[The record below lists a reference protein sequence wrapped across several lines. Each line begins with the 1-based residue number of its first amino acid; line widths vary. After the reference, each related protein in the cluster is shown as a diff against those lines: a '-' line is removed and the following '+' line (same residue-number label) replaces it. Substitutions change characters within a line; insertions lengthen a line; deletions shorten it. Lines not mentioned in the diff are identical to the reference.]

1 MRSPKDALESRDP
14 GFLDI
19 EVLQQ
24 QPQFAS
30 TLANGLAVLGCF
42 GQGDALLGN
51 KELSERLGIAKPT
64 ITRLTYTLMG
74 LGYLRRDKSSGK
86 YALGAAVLSLGYP
99 LLSQM
104 AIRQVAG
111 PEMLE
116 LACLANGPVSMG
128 MRDRLQLVY
137 VETVVGNESNFTKP
151 GIGST
156 RPLLR
161 TAMGRAL
168 LYGHSQQERSYIYA
182 GLKSVHHADY
192 PSYLAPTERAFKQLK
207 TNGFCTVIGEWQ
219 PTLAAVAVPLSVRY
233 NGVPLAFNLT
243 VATYEMDETVLTK
256 KFAPRLMNLVRGV
269 ERSLGLS

>member
-1 MRSPKDALESRDP
+1 MRSPKETLESRDP
-14 GFLDI
+14 GFLDM
-19 EVLQQ
+19 EMLQQ

-42 GQGDALLGN
+42 GQGEAMLGN
-51 KELSERLGIAKPT
+51 KELSERLSLARPT

-74 LGYLRRDKSSGK
+74 LGYLRRDKASGK

-111 PEMLE
+111 PEMME

-128 MRDRLQLVY
+128 MRDRLQVVY
-137 VETVVGNESNFTKP
+137 VDTVVGSESNFTKP

-168 LYGHSQQERSYIYA
+168 LYGHTQQERTYIYS
-182 GLKSVHHADY
+182 GLRSVYPEDY
-192 PSYLAPTERAFKQLK
+192 EKRLAPTEEAIRQIRQH
-207 TNGFCTVIGEWQ
+207 GFCTVVGEWQ
-219 PTLAAVAVPLSVRY
+219 PTLAAVAVPLAARY

-243 VATYEMDETVLTK
+243 VATYEMDEKTLTE
-256 KFAPRLMNLVRGV
+256 KFAPRLLNLVRGV
-269 ERSLGLS
+269 ERTLGLS

>member
-1 MRSPKDALESRDP
+1 MEM
-14 GFLDI
+14 
-19 EVLQQ
+19 LQQ

-42 GQGDALLGN
+42 GQGEALLGN
-51 KELSERLGIAKPT
+51 KELSERLSLARPT
-64 ITRLTYTLMG
+64 VTRLTYTLMG
-74 LGYLRRDKSSGK
+74 LGYLRRDKASGK

-128 MRDRLQLVY
+128 MRDRLQVVY
-137 VETVVGNESNFTKP
+137 VETVVGSESNFTKP

-168 LYGHSQQERSYIYA
+168 LYGHTQQERGYIYK
-182 GLKSVHHADY
+182 GLQSVHPEDY
-192 PSYLAPTERAFKQLK
+192 GSSLAPTEQAYKQLK
-207 TNGFCTVIGEWQ
+207 ATGFCTVIGEWQ

-243 VATYEMDETVLTK
+243 VATYEMDEKTLVE
-256 KFAPRLMNLVRGV
+256 KFAPRLLNLVRGV

>member
-19 EVLQQ
+19 GDLQQ

-51 KELSERLGIAKPT
+51 KELSERLGIARPT

-182 GLKSVHHADY
+182 GLKSVHHEDY
-192 PSYLAPTERAFKQLK
+192 QSYLAPTERAFKQLK

>member
-1 MRSPKDALESRDP
+1 MRSPKETLESRDP

-19 EVLQQ
+19 DVLQQ

-42 GQGDALLGN
+42 GQGEGLLGN
-51 KELSERLGIAKPT
+51 KELSDRLGLARPT

-104 AIRQVAG
+104 AIRQIAG
-111 PEMLE
+111 PEMHE

-128 MRDRLQLVY
+128 MRDRLQVVY
-137 VETVVGNESNFTKP
+137 VETVVGSESNFTKP

-168 LYGHSQQERSYIYA
+168 LYGHSQQERTYIYS
-182 GLKSVHHADY
+182 GLRSVHPEEY
-192 PSYLAPTERAFKQLK
+192 QSSLAATEQAFKQLK
-207 TNGFCTVIGEWQ
+207 TEGFCKVIGEWQ
-219 PTLAAVAVPLSVRY
+219 PTLSAVAVPLSVRY

-243 VATYEMDETVLTK
+243 VATYDMDEKALTE

-269 ERSLGLS
+269 ERSLGLT

>member
-1 MRSPKDALESRDP
+1 MRSPREALESRDP

-19 EVLQQ
+19 DVLQQ

-42 GQGDALLGN
+42 GQGEALLGN
-51 KELSERLGIAKPT
+51 KELSERLGLARPT

-116 LACLANGPVSMG
+116 LACMANGPVSMG
-128 MRDRLQLVY
+128 MRDRLQVVY
-137 VETVVGNESNFTKP
+137 VETVVGSESNFTKP

-168 LYGHSQQERSYIYA
+168 LYGHSQQERSYIYS
-182 GLKSVHHADY
+182 GLKSVQPEDY
-192 PSYLAPTERAFKQLK
+192 QSYLAPTERAFKQLK
-207 TNGFCTVIGEWQ
+207 TDGFCTVIGEWQ
-219 PTLAAVAVPLSVRY
+219 PTLAAVAVPLNVRY

-243 VATYEMDETVLTK
+243 VATYEMDEKALIE

-269 ERSLGLS
+269 ERSLGLT

>member
-182 GLKSVHHADY
+182 GLKSVHHEDY

-207 TNGFCTVIGEWQ
+207 TNRFCTVIGEWQ

>member
-1 MRSPKDALESRDP
+1 MRSPKEALESRDP

-42 GQGDALLGN
+42 GQGEALLGN
-51 KELSERLGIAKPT
+51 KELSERLGLARPT

-74 LGYLRRDKSSGK
+74 LGYLRRDKSSAK

-128 MRDRLQLVY
+128 MRDRLQVVY
-137 VETVVGNESNFTKP
+137 VETVVGHESNFTKP

-168 LYGHSQQERSYIYA
+168 LFGHGQQERSYIYS
-182 GLKSVHHADY
+182 GLKSVHPEDY
-192 PSYLAPTERAFKQLK
+192 QSCLAPTEQAFAQLK
-207 TNGFCTVIGEWQ
+207 AKGFCTVIGEWQ

-243 VATYEMDETVLTK
+243 VATYEMDEKALTE

-269 ERSLGLS
+269 ERSLGLT

>member
-30 TLANGLAVLGCF
+30 TLANGLAVLCCF

-51 KELSERLGIAKPT
+51 KELSERLGIARPT

-168 LYGHSQQERSYIYA
+168 LYGHSQQERSYIYD
-182 GLKSVHHADY
+182 GLKSVHQEDY
-192 PSYLAPTERAFKQLK
+192 QSYLAPTERAFKQLK

>member
-51 KELSERLGIAKPT
+51 KELSERLGIARPT

-168 LYGHSQQERSYIYA
+168 LYGHSQQERSYIYD
-182 GLKSVHHADY
+182 GLKSVHQEDY
-192 PSYLAPTERAFKQLK
+192 QSYLAPTERAFKQLK

>member
-1 MRSPKDALESRDP
+1 
-14 GFLDI
+14 
-19 EVLQQ
+19 
-24 QPQFAS
+24 
-30 TLANGLAVLGCF
+30 LANGLAVLGCF
-42 GQGDALLGN
+42 GQGEALLGN
-51 KELSERLGIAKPT
+51 KELSERLGLARPT

-74 LGYLRRDKSSGK
+74 LGYLRRDKSSAK

-128 MRDRLQLVY
+128 MRDRLQVVY

-168 LYGHSQQERSYIYA
+168 LYGHSQQERSYIYS
-182 GLKSVHHADY
+182 GLKSVHPEDY
-192 PSYLAPTERAFKQLK
+192 QSCLAPTEQAFAQLK
-207 TNGFCTVIGEWQ
+207 AKGFCTVIGEWQ

-243 VATYEMDETVLTK
+243 VATYEMDEKALTE

-269 ERSLGLS
+269 ERSLGLT

>member
-1 MRSPKDALESRDP
+1 MRSPKETLESRDP
-14 GFLDI
+14 GFLDM
-19 EVLQQ
+19 EMLQQ

-42 GQGDALLGN
+42 GQGEAMLGN
-51 KELSERLGIAKPT
+51 KELSERLSLSRPT

-111 PEMLE
+111 PEMME

-128 MRDRLQLVY
+128 MRDRLQVVY
-137 VETVVGNESNFTKP
+137 VDTVVGSESNFTKP

-168 LYGHSQQERSYIYA
+168 LYGHTQQERTYIYS
-182 GLKSVHHADY
+182 GLRSVYPEDY
-192 PSYLAPTERAFKQLK
+192 EKRLAPTEEAIRQIRQH
-207 TNGFCTVIGEWQ
+207 GFCTVVGEWQ
-219 PTLAAVAVPLSVRY
+219 PTLAAVAVPLAARY

-243 VATYEMDETVLTK
+243 VATYEMDEKTLTE
-256 KFAPRLMNLVRGV
+256 KFAPRLLNLVRGV
-269 ERSLGLS
+269 ERTLGLS

>member
-1 MRSPKDALESRDP
+1 MRSPKEALESRDP
-14 GFLDI
+14 GFLDM

-42 GQGDALLGN
+42 GQGEPLLGN
-51 KELSERLGIAKPT
+51 KELSERLGLARPT

-128 MRDRLQLVY
+128 MRDRLQVVY
-137 VETVVGNESNFTKP
+137 VETVVGSESNFTKP

-168 LYGHSQQERSYIYA
+168 LFRHSQQERSYIYS
-182 GLKSVHHADY
+182 GLKSVHPEDY
-192 PSYLAPTERAFKQLK
+192 QTYLASTEQAFKQL
-207 TNGFCTVIGEWQ
+207 NADGFCTVIGEWQ
-219 PTLAAVAVPLSVRY
+219 PTLGAVAVPLSMRY

-243 VATYEMDETVLTK
+243 VATYEMDEKALK
-256 KFAPRLMNLVRGV
+256 EKFAPRLMNLVRGV
-269 ERSLGLS
+269 ERSLGLA

>member
-51 KELSERLGIAKPT
+51 KELSERLGIARPT

-128 MRDRLQLVY
+128 TRDRLQLVY

-168 LYGHSQQERSYIYA
+168 LYGHSQQERSYIYD
-182 GLKSVHHADY
+182 GLKSVHQEDY
-192 PSYLAPTERAFKQLK
+192 QSYLAPTERAFKQLK

>member
-1 MRSPKDALESRDP
+1 MRSPKEALESRDP

-42 GQGDALLGN
+42 GQGEALLGN
-51 KELSERLGIAKPT
+51 KELSERLGLARPT

-74 LGYLRRDKSSGK
+74 LGYLRREKSSGK

-116 LACLANGPVSMG
+116 LACMANGPVSMG
-128 MRDRLQLVY
+128 MRDRLQVVY
-137 VETVVGNESNFTKP
+137 VETVVGSESNFTKP

-168 LYGHSQQERSYIYA
+168 LYGHGHQERSYIYN
-182 GLKSVHHADY
+182 GLKSVQPEDY
-192 PSYLAPTERAFKQLK
+192 QSYLAPTELAFKQIK
-207 TNGFCTVIGEWQ
+207 TDGFCTVIGEWQ

-243 VATYEMDETVLTK
+243 VATYEMDEKALIE

-269 ERSLGLS
+269 ERSLGLT

>member
-1 MRSPKDALESRDP
+1 
-14 GFLDI
+14 
-19 EVLQQ
+19 
-24 QPQFAS
+24 
-30 TLANGLAVLGCF
+30 
-42 GQGDALLGN
+42 
-51 KELSERLGIAKPT
+51 
-64 ITRLTYTLMG
+64 
-74 LGYLRRDKSSGK
+74 
-86 YALGAAVLSLGYP
+86 
-99 LLSQM
+99 
-104 AIRQVAG
+104 
-111 PEMLE
+111 
-116 LACLANGPVSMG
+116 MG

-182 GLKSVHHADY
+182 GLKSVHHEDY
-192 PSYLAPTERAFKQLK
+192 QSYLAPTERAFKQLK